1 MALSNSTT
9 LRPFDF
15 DIAYVP
21 GRVDY
26 HYDVTVAGEVVASA
40 MNYLAADEVVA
51 EIQYAADQPTLADP
65 AATRRY
71 WCFVDGCSYE
81 PRHMFGDNGLCC
93 GHYLEYSGNVCSCAD
108 SPFNVPAAQA
118 AQLGRRD
125 HVVCKRVCILCDGN
139 HPAELCPRIRLAPLT
154 CGACGDGNHHIQQC
168 PAVRAE
174 LFAPALQV
182 RAVAA

>member
-26 HYDVTVAGEVVASA
+26 HYDVTVAG
-40 MNYLAADEVVA
+40 EVVA

-81 PRHMFGDNGLCC
+81 PRHMFGDNPLCC
-93 GHYLEYSGNVCSCAD
+93 GHYGEIAKIWCDCAD

-125 HVVCKRVCILCDGN
+125 HVVCRRVCILCDGD
-139 HPAELCPRIRLAPLT
+139 HPAELCPRIRLGPLT

-174 LFAPALQV
+174 LFAPQLLTRQ
-182 RAVAA
+182 VAA